1 MAFKRARKTR
11 SMPDTAPSTITQAV
25 GKSGGP
31 NVKLRARKLGE
42 ILAARGAVTQEDLE
56 KALAEQRQTRGFLG
70 QILLKRGVIK
80 KRDLAEALEDQLGL
94 QFVELSEQTIST
106 EIASLLPEN
115 LVRLHKALPFD
126 LEGEVMSVAI
136 ADPLNLPAL
145 ESMRLVTGLQ
155 IKPFF
160 APEED
165 VLLAT
170 NQIFD
175 GRVAAYKA
183 IEDTTGMAQDDAD
196 GVTVRDL
203 ERMVE
208 DAPVVRLVDSIVQ
221 GAISGNASDIHV
233 EPQERDVRVRY
244 RVDGVL
250 YEMMDIPKRLQP
262 AVISR
267 IKIMAGMNIAERR
280 VPQDGRIS
288 VGTNG
293 HTYDLRVS
301 TLLTVFGEK
310 LVMRIL
316 DKSSVLLQLE
326 DLGFLPEQQ
335 TLVENLITKPYGML
349 LSTGPTGSGKTTT
362 LYTALNRVNTG
373 DNNIVTIEDPVEYQ
387 LAGINQ
393 SQVNMAASITFAR
406 GLRAILRQDPDVIM
420 VGEIRDR
427 ETAEIAVQSALTGH
441 LVFSSLHT
449 NDAAS
454 ALPRLLDMGVEP
466 FLIASS
472 VIGVIAQRLVRV
484 VCRNCKVS
492 YQPEERVLEE
502 LGVSEEDR
510 PHARFVRGTGCPVCS
525 NRGYRGRTG
534 VFEVLRMSDSTKRM
548 VLDKRSTLEIRD
560 RAVADGMLLMQQTGL
575 RKVLDGT
582 TTPEEVMRVIYVEE
596 E

>member
-1 MAFKRARKTR
+1 
-11 SMPDTAPSTITQAV
+11 MPDSAFSAV
-25 GKSGGP
+25 TGVSQKSAV

-42 ILAARGAVTQEDLE
+42 ILAARGAVSQVDLD
-56 KALAEQRQTRGFLG
+56 KALAEQRQTKGFLG
-70 QILLKRGVIK
+70 QVLLKRGVIK

-94 QFVELSEQTIST
+94 PFVELSDRTVEP

-126 LEGEVMSVAI
+126 LSENVLSVAM
-136 ADPLNLPAL
+136 ADPLNLRAL
-145 ESMRLVTGLQ
+145 ESMRLVTGLEV
-155 IKPFF
+155 KPFF

-170 NQIFD
+170 NQVFD

-183 IEDTTGMAQDDAD
+183 IEDTTSMAHDEAD
-196 GVTVRDL
+196 GMTVRDL

-221 GAISGNASDIHV
+221 GAITGTASDIHV
-233 EPQERDVRVRY
+233 EPRERDVRVRY

-250 YEMMDIPKRLQP
+250 YLMMEIPKRLQS

-280 VPQDGRIS
+280 LPQDGRIT
-288 VGTNG
+288 VGSNG
-293 HTYDLRVS
+293 YTYDLRVS

-310 LVMRIL
+310 VVMRIL
-316 DKSSVLLQLE
+316 DKTSVLLQLE
-326 DLGFLPEQQ
+326 DLGFSSDQQ
-335 TLVENLITKPYGML
+335 TLVEHLITKPYGML

-373 DNNIVTIEDPVEYQ
+373 DNNIVTVEDPVEYQ

-393 SQVNMAASITFAR
+393 SQVNLAASITFAR
-406 GLRAILRQDPDVIM
+406 GLRAILRQDPDVIL

-472 VIGVIAQRLVRV
+472 VIGVIGQRLVRV
-484 VCRNCKVS
+484 VCRNCKVT
-492 YQPEERVLEE
+492 YRPERRVLEE
-502 LGVSEEDR
+502 LGVPEDE
-510 PHARFVRGTGCPVCS
+510 HGHIHFARGAGCPVCS
-525 NRGYRGRTG
+525 GRGYRGRTG
-534 VFEVLRMSDSTKRM
+534 VFEVLRMSDPIKRM
-548 VLDKRSTLEIRD
+548 ILDKTSTLEIREQ
-560 RAVADGMLLMQQTGL
+560 ALQEGMQTMQQAGL
-575 RKVLDGT
+575 RKVMDGT

>member
-1 MAFKRARKTR
+1 
-11 SMPDTAPSTITQAV
+11 MPASASSAV
-25 GKSGGP
+25 TGVPQKSAV

-42 ILAARGAVTQEDLE
+42 ILAARGAVSQVDLD
-56 KALAEQRQTRGFLG
+56 KALAEQRQTKGFLG
-70 QILLKRGVIK
+70 QVLLKRGVIK

-94 QFVELSEQTIST
+94 PFVELSDRTVEP

-126 LEGEVMSVAI
+126 LSENVLSVAM
-136 ADPLNLPAL
+136 ADPLNLRAL
-145 ESMRLVTGLQ
+145 ESMRLVTGLEV
-155 IKPFF
+155 KPFF

-170 NQIFD
+170 NQVFD

-183 IEDTTGMAQDDAD
+183 IEDTTSMAHDEAD
-196 GVTVRDL
+196 GMTVRDL

-221 GAISGNASDIHV
+221 GAITGTASDIHV
-233 EPQERDVRVRY
+233 EPRERDVRVRY

-250 YEMMDIPKRLQP
+250 YLMMEIPKRLQS

-280 VPQDGRIS
+280 LPQDGRIT
-288 VGTNG
+288 VGSNG
-293 HTYDLRVS
+293 YTYDLRVS

-310 LVMRIL
+310 VVMRIL
-316 DKSSVLLQLE
+316 DKTSVLLQLE
-326 DLGFLPEQQ
+326 DLGFSSDQQ
-335 TLVENLITKPYGML
+335 TLVEHLITKPYGML

-373 DNNIVTIEDPVEYQ
+373 DNNIVTVEDPVEYQ

-393 SQVNMAASITFAR
+393 SQVNLAASITFAR
-406 GLRAILRQDPDVIM
+406 GLRAILRQDPDVIL

-472 VIGVIAQRLVRV
+472 VIGVIGQRLVRV
-484 VCRNCKVS
+484 VCRNCKVT
-492 YQPEERVLEE
+492 YRPERRVLEE
-502 LGVSEEDR
+502 LGVPEDE
-510 PHARFVRGTGCPVCS
+510 HGHIHFARGAGCPVCS
-525 NRGYRGRTG
+525 GRGYRGRTG
-534 VFEVLRMSDSTKRM
+534 VFEVLRMSDPIKRM
-548 VLDKRSTLEIRD
+548 ILDKTSTLEIREQ
-560 RAVADGMLLMQQTGL
+560 ALQEGMQTMQQAGL
-575 RKVLDGT
+575 RKVMDGT

>member
-1 MAFKRARKTR
+1 M
-11 SMPDTAPSTITQAV
+11 
-25 GKSGGP
+25 

-42 ILAARGAVTQEDLE
+42 ILAARGAVNQVDLD
-56 KALAEQRQTRGFLG
+56 KALAEQRQTKGFLG

-94 QFVELSEQTIST
+94 AFVELSDQTVAP

-115 LVRLHKALPFD
+115 LVRLYKALPFD
-126 LEGEVMSVAI
+126 LRENVLSVAM

-145 ESMRLVTGLQ
+145 ESMHLVTGLEV
-155 IKPFF
+155 KPFF

-165 VLLAT
+165 VLLTT
-170 NQIFD
+170 NQVFD

-183 IEDTTGMAQDDAD
+183 IEDTTGMAHDEAD
-196 GVTVRDL
+196 GMTVRDL

-221 GAISGNASDIHV
+221 GAIAGNASDIHV
-233 EPQERDVRVRY
+233 EPRERDVRVRY

-250 YEMMDIPKRLQP
+250 YLMMEIPKRLQS

-280 VPQDGRIS
+280 LPQDGRIT
-288 VGTNG
+288 VGSNG
-293 HTYDLRVS
+293 HMYDLRVS

-310 LVMRIL
+310 VVMRIL
-316 DKSSVLLQLE
+316 DKTSVLLQLE
-326 DLGFLPEQQ
+326 DLGFLPDQQ
-335 TLVENLITKPYGML
+335 TLVQHLITKPYGML

-373 DNNIVTIEDPVEYQ
+373 DNNIVTVEDPVEYQ

-393 SQVNMAASITFAR
+393 SQVSLAAGITFAR

-472 VIGVIAQRLVRV
+472 VIGVIGQRLVRV
-484 VCRNCKVS
+484 VCRNCKAS
-492 YQPEERVLEE
+492 YKPERRVLEE
-502 LGVSEEDR
+502 LGVPEDE
-510 PHARFVRGTGCPVCS
+510 HGHVHFARGAGCPICS
-525 NRGYRGRTG
+525 GRGYRGRTG
-534 VFEVLRMSDSTKRM
+534 VFEVLRMSDQIKRM
-548 VLDKRSTLEIRD
+548 VLDKASTLEIREQ
-560 RAVADGMLLMQQTGL
+560 ALQEGMQPMQRTGL
-575 RKVLDGT
+575 RKVMDGT

>member
-1 MAFKRARKTR
+1 
-11 SMPDTAPSTITQAV
+11 MPDSASSAV
-25 GKSGGP
+25 TGVPQKSAV

-42 ILAARGAVTQEDLE
+42 ILAARGAVSQVDLD
-56 KALAEQRQTRGFLG
+56 KALAEQRQTKGFLG
-70 QILLKRGVIK
+70 QVLLKRGVIK

-94 QFVELSEQTIST
+94 PFVELSDRTVEP

-126 LEGEVMSVAI
+126 LSENVLSVAM
-136 ADPLNLPAL
+136 ADPLNLRAL
-145 ESMRLVTGLQ
+145 ESMRLVTGLEV
-155 IKPFF
+155 KPFF

-170 NQIFD
+170 NQVFD

-183 IEDTTGMAQDDAD
+183 IEDTTSMAHDEAD
-196 GVTVRDL
+196 GMTVRDL

-221 GAISGNASDIHV
+221 GAITGTASDIHV
-233 EPQERDVRVRY
+233 EPRERDVRVRY

-250 YEMMDIPKRLQP
+250 YLMMEIPKRLQS

-280 VPQDGRIS
+280 LPQDGRIT
-288 VGTNG
+288 VGSNG
-293 HTYDLRVS
+293 YTYDLRVS

-310 LVMRIL
+310 VVMRIL
-316 DKSSVLLQLE
+316 DKTSVLLQLE
-326 DLGFLPEQQ
+326 DLGFSPDQQ
-335 TLVENLITKPYGML
+335 TLVEHLITKPYGML

-373 DNNIVTIEDPVEYQ
+373 DNNIVTVEDPVEYQ

-393 SQVNMAASITFAR
+393 SQVNLAASITFAR
-406 GLRAILRQDPDVIM
+406 GLRAILRQDPDVIL

-472 VIGVIAQRLVRV
+472 VIGVIGQRLVRV
-484 VCRNCKVS
+484 VCRNCKVT
-492 YQPEERVLEE
+492 YRPERRVLEE
-502 LGVSEEDR
+502 LGVPEDE
-510 PHARFVRGTGCPVCS
+510 HGHIHFARGAGCPVCS
-525 NRGYRGRTG
+525 GRGYRGRTG
-534 VFEVLRMSDSTKRM
+534 VFEVLRMSDPIKRM
-548 VLDKRSTLEIRD
+548 ILDKTSTLEIREQ
-560 RAVADGMLLMQQTGL
+560 ALQEGIQTMQQAGL
-575 RKVLDGT
+575 RKVMDGT

>member
-1 MAFKRARKTR
+1 
-11 SMPDTAPSTITQAV
+11 MPDSASSAV
-25 GKSGGP
+25 TGVPQKSAV

-42 ILAARGAVTQEDLE
+42 ILAARGAVSQVDLD
-56 KALAEQRQTRGFLG
+56 KALAEQRQTKGFLG
-70 QILLKRGVIK
+70 QVLLKRGVIK

-94 QFVELSEQTIST
+94 PFVELSDRTVEP

-126 LEGEVMSVAI
+126 LSENVLSVAM
-136 ADPLNLPAL
+136 ADPLNLRAL
-145 ESMRLVTGLQ
+145 ESMRLVTGLEV
-155 IKPFF
+155 KPFF

-170 NQIFD
+170 NQVFD

-183 IEDTTGMAQDDAD
+183 IEDTTSMAHDEAD
-196 GVTVRDL
+196 GMTVRDL

-221 GAISGNASDIHV
+221 GAITGTASDIHV
-233 EPQERDVRVRY
+233 EPRERDVRVRY

-250 YEMMDIPKRLQP
+250 YLMMEIPKRLQS

-280 VPQDGRIS
+280 LPQDGRIT
-288 VGTNG
+288 VGSNG
-293 HTYDLRVS
+293 YTYDLRVS

-310 LVMRIL
+310 VVMRIL
-316 DKSSVLLQLE
+316 DKTSVLLQLE
-326 DLGFLPEQQ
+326 DLGFSSDQQ
-335 TLVENLITKPYGML
+335 TLVEHLITKPYGML

-373 DNNIVTIEDPVEYQ
+373 DNNIVTVEDPVEYQ

-393 SQVNMAASITFAR
+393 SQVNLAASITFAR
-406 GLRAILRQDPDVIM
+406 GLRAILRQDPDVIL

-472 VIGVIAQRLVRV
+472 VIGVIGQRLVRV
-484 VCRNCKVS
+484 VCRNCKVT
-492 YQPEERVLEE
+492 YRPERRVLEE
-502 LGVSEEDR
+502 LGVPEDE
-510 PHARFVRGTGCPVCS
+510 HGHIHFARGAGCPVCS
-525 NRGYRGRTG
+525 GRGYRGRTG
-534 VFEVLRMSDSTKRM
+534 VFEVLRMSDPIKRM
-548 VLDKRSTLEIRD
+548 ILDKTSTLEIREQ
-560 RAVADGMLLMQQTGL
+560 ALQEGIQTMQQAGL
-575 RKVLDGT
+575 RKVMDGT

>member
-1 MAFKRARKTR
+1 M
-11 SMPDTAPSTITQAV
+11 
-25 GKSGGP
+25 

-42 ILAARGAVTQEDLE
+42 ILAARGAVNQVDLD
-56 KALAEQRQTRGFLG
+56 KALAEQRQTKGFLG

-94 QFVELSEQTIST
+94 AFVELSDQTVAP

-115 LVRLHKALPFD
+115 LVRLYKALPFD
-126 LEGEVMSVAI
+126 LRENVLSVAM

-145 ESMRLVTGLQ
+145 ESMHLVTGLEV
-155 IKPFF
+155 KPFF

-165 VLLAT
+165 VLLTT
-170 NQIFD
+170 NQVFD

-183 IEDTTGMAQDDAD
+183 IEDTTGMAHDEAD
-196 GVTVRDL
+196 GMTVRDL

-221 GAISGNASDIHV
+221 GAIAGNASDIHV
-233 EPQERDVRVRY
+233 EPRERDVRVRY

-250 YEMMDIPKRLQP
+250 YLMMEIPKRLQS

-280 VPQDGRIS
+280 LPQDGRIT
-288 VGTNG
+288 VGSNG
-293 HTYDLRVS
+293 HMYDLRVS

-310 LVMRIL
+310 VVMRIL
-316 DKSSVLLQLE
+316 DKTSVLLQLE
-326 DLGFLPEQQ
+326 DLGFLPDQQ
-335 TLVENLITKPYGML
+335 TLVQHLITKPYGML

-373 DNNIVTIEDPVEYQ
+373 DNNIVTVEDPVEYQ

-393 SQVNMAASITFAR
+393 SQVSLAAGITFAR

-472 VIGVIAQRLVRV
+472 VIGVIGQRLVRV
-484 VCRNCKVS
+484 VCRNCKAS
-492 YQPEERVLEE
+492 YKPERRVLEE
-502 LGVSEEDR
+502 LGVPEDE
-510 PHARFVRGTGCPVCS
+510 HGHVHFARGAGCPICS
-525 NRGYRGRTG
+525 GRGYRGRTG
-534 VFEVLRMSDSTKRM
+534 VFEVLRMSDQIKRM
-548 VLDKRSTLEIRD
+548 VLDKASTLEIREQ
-560 RAVADGMLLMQQTGL
+560 ALQEGMQPMQQTGL
-575 RKVLDGT
+575 RKVMDGT